1 MEFIRA
7 VHYLCRSCIQKIR
20 SGVALAPCAFRSI
33 GIETLGFRLRGRF
46 GFIEEKVKPVR
57 NNYNDYQ
64 ACPSSAPLK
73 MTGEVSSAVFVKDAS
88 AVFVNGQS
96 RTPVPT

>member
-1 MEFIRA
+1 MIFTEILS
-7 VHYLCRSCIQKIR
+7 VLTVYYLDSSFSRKDPTLR
-20 SGVALAPCAFRSI
+20 VALRRKR
-33 GIETLGFRLRGRF
+33 LGFRLRGRF

-88 AVFVNGQS
+88 ALFVNGQS
-96 RTPVPT
+96 G